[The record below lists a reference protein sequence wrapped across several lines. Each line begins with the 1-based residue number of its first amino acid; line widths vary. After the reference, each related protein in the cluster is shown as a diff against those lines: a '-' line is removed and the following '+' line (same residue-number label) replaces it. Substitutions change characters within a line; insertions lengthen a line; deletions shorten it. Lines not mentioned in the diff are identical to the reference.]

1 MKSAHQQCFPCT
13 VASALPQQR
22 PSPPYLPLTSC
33 CKNTETA
40 TLTTF
45 RINTCKS
52 VSKQRT
58 LTAIRIN
65 TYKKEGEGG
74 IPFAIRHLSS
84 IQLPASIPTPLRLC
98 FHLRALGAC
107 PSGRRGLYG
116 KFFFFVGTHARIE

>member
-58 LTAIRIN
+58 LTTFRIN

-74 IPFAIRHLSS
+74 IPFAIRHLSIS
-84 IQLPASIPTPLRLC
+84 QLPASIPTPASLLPPLC
-98 FHLRALGAC
+98 SRCLPVRQA
-107 PSGRRGLYG
+107 GLCG
-116 KFFFFVGTHARIE
+116 KFFFFLANSR